1 MSNDDNAARSEP
13 AVPAGTVRIFDTTL
27 RDGEQAPGIALTK
40 PEKVEIAEQ
49 LARLNVDI
57 LEAGFPISSDGEF
70 DAVREIADTVKGP
83 VIAALARTATGD
95 IERAAEALKGA
106 DRWRIH
112 TFIST
117 SDVQRESMLKMSYD
131 QVLTAIRENV
141 SLAKSYTEDVEFS
154 AQDATRT
161 PLEFL
166 LECFKL
172 AVSCGA
178 TTINVPDTVGYAT
191 PTEFG
196 ELIRIVRDQT
206 PDDVVISTHCHND
219 LGLAVANSLAGIEN
233 GAGQVEVAVNGIGER
248 AGNCSLEEIAMVVR
262 TRGQALQ
269 KTHGLNIKEI
279 VRTSRLVAMTT
290 GYSVQP
296 NKAVVGASA
305 FAHESGIHQHGVLS
319 NRATYEIMDPVEIG
333 LEGNSLVLGKHSGR
347 HAFIDALAKIG
358 VTLDDSQLNR
368 AFARFKDLADRK
380 IQLTDQDLQAIVTEE
395 VGAGSEDNLVLEA
408 VQVGG
413 GTHIAPTATV
423 KLRRGEEIF
432 EESAMGDGM
441 IDAVMGAIQRASGVE
456 GRLVQ
461 FHVSSV
467 TGGTDALGDV
477 VVQIEVDG
485 RRVSGR
491 GVATDVVEAS
501 ARAYL
506 AAVNRALQVARSEGD
521 QRGDP
526 VTSAHHRI
534 GVIRGDGTGP
544 EVVAEGLKVLDAVKG
559 DAAVDLVEFDL
570 GAERYLRTG
579 DVLPDDELEQL
590 RVLDAVFLGAV
601 GDPRV
606 KPGILER
613 DLLLKARFGLD
624 QYVNLRPVVRYPGV
638 ETLVPSHSEDDV
650 NFVVVRENSEGLY
663 TGAGGFHRKG
673 TPHEVAVQESINTR
687 HGVERIVRYAF
698 ELAMRPDRRRKLT
711 LVHKTN
717 VLTFAGD
724 LYQRVLDEVGTEFP
738 EVETDYVHVD
748 AACIYFLDWPARF
761 DVIVTDN
768 MFGDIITDLGAMIQ
782 GGMGIAAGGN
792 INPEGVSMFEPIG
805 GTAPDHTG
813 KGTIN
818 PLAAIGAVEMLCRQL
833 GEADAAARIDR
844 GIRAAT
850 QQMKSMRAGE
860 MGMSTGEVGDLVV
873 EGAGS

>member
-1 MSNDDNAARSEP
+1 MSDGAGNVGNV
-13 AVPAGTVRIFDTTL
+13 VPGNVRIFDTTL

-40 PEKVEIAEQ
+40 AEKVEIAEQ

-131 QVLTAIRENV
+131 QVLNAIRENV
-141 SLAKSYTEDVEFS
+141 KLAKSYTEDVEFS

-172 AVSCGA
+172 AVQCGA

-196 ELIRIVRDQT
+196 ELIRVVRDQT
-206 PDDVVISTHCHND
+206 PDDVTISTHCHND

-262 TRGQALQ
+262 TRGQALERS
-269 KTHGLNIKEI
+269 HGLNIREI

-296 NKAVVGASA
+296 NKAVVGSSA

-347 HAFIDALAKIG
+347 HAFIDALDKIG
-358 VTLDDSQLNR
+358 VTLDEDHMNR
-368 AFARFKDLADRK
+368 AFGRFKDLADRK
-380 IQLTDQDLQAIVTEE
+380 VQITDQDLSAIVAEE
-395 VGAGSEDNLVLEA
+395 LGATDEDVLVMESL
-408 VQVGG
+408 QMGG
-413 GTHIAPTATV
+413 GTHLQPRATV
-423 KLRRGEEIF
+423 RLTKGEEVV
-432 EESAMGDGM
+432 EESAMGDGL

-456 GRLVQ
+456 GRLVN

-477 VVQIEVDG
+477 VIQIDVDG
-485 RRVSGR
+485 RRFTGR

-506 AAVNRALQVARSEGD
+506 AAVNRALQ
-521 QRGDP
+521 
-526 VTSAHHRI
+526 
-534 GVIRGDGTGP
+534 
-544 EVVAEGLKVLDAVKG
+544 
-559 DAAVDLVEFDL
+559 
-570 GAERYLRTG
+570 
-579 DVLPDDELEQL
+579 
-590 RVLDAVFLGAV
+590 
-601 GDPRV
+601 
-606 KPGILER
+606 
-613 DLLLKARFGLD
+613 
-624 QYVNLRPVVRYPGV
+624 
-638 ETLVPSHSEDDV
+638 
-650 NFVVVRENSEGLY
+650 
-663 TGAGGFHRKG
+663 TGAPREVTERTEV
-673 TPHEVAVQESINTR
+673 TP
-687 HGVERIVRYAF
+687 
-698 ELAMRPDRRRKLT
+698 
-711 LVHKTN
+711 
-717 VLTFAGD
+717 
-724 LYQRVLDEVGTEFP
+724 
-738 EVETDYVHVD
+738 
-748 AACIYFLDWPARF
+748 
-761 DVIVTDN
+761 
-768 MFGDIITDLGAMIQ
+768 
-782 GGMGIAAGGN
+782 
-792 INPEGVSMFEPIG
+792 
-805 GTAPDHTG
+805 
-813 KGTIN
+813 
-818 PLAAIGAVEMLCRQL
+818 
-833 GEADAAARIDR
+833 
-844 GIRAAT
+844 
-850 QQMKSMRAGE
+850 
-860 MGMSTGEVGDLVV
+860 
-873 EGAGS
+873 